1 MTLQKSSNLWLR
13 FYTRMNFLSDKIKVT
28 WDTRIYSQFVFQHVL
43 KNARHRSIVVLLRLL
58 FYDFLIRY
66 LTWAIKWIK
75 HFRSILIETIVITN
89 IQTQRAILISR
100 AEIQADVIIHFD
112 FKAILI
118 SILITRISN
127 MSMICFLCWFIWIQ
141 ILLEFI

>member
-1 MTLQKSSNLWLR
+1 
-13 FYTRMNFLSDKIKVT
+13 MNFLSDKIKVT

-66 LTWAIKWIK
+66 LTWAIKWIR
-75 HFRSILIETIVITN
+75 HFRSILIKTIVITN
-89 IQTQRAILISR
+89 IQIQLAILISR
-100 AEIQADVIIHFD
+100 GEIQADVIIHFD

-118 SILITRISN
+118 SILIRYMLLMLIYLNTDIIRIYINN
-127 MSMICFLCWFIWIQ
+127 MHRTKRNL
-141 ILLEFI
+141 

>member
-1 MTLQKSSNLWLR
+1 MFYQGWSKNHKLTLQKSSNLWLR
-13 FYTRMNFLSDKIKVT
+13 FYTRVNFLSDKIKVT

-66 LTWAIKWIK
+66 LTWAIKWIR
-75 HFRSILIETIVITN
+75 HFRSILIKTIVITN
-89 IQTQRAILISR
+89 IQIQLAILISR
-100 AEIQADVIIHFD
+100 GEIQADVIIHFD

-118 SILITRISN
+118 SILI
-127 MSMICFLCWFIWIQ
+127 
-141 ILLEFI
+141 

>member
-1 MTLQKSSNLWLR
+1 
-13 FYTRMNFLSDKIKVT
+13 MNFLSDKIKVT

-75 HFRSILIETIVITN
+75 HFRSIVIENYCYNKYSNTACNSDFLRLNTGWCNKFSWFQGYSNFSVY
-89 IQTQRAILISR
+89 ISTVLKVLR
-100 AEIQADVIIHFD
+100 IIF
-112 FKAILI
+112 
-118 SILITRISN
+118 
-127 MSMICFLCWFIWIQ
+127 CFLCWS
-141 ILLEFI
+141 ILI